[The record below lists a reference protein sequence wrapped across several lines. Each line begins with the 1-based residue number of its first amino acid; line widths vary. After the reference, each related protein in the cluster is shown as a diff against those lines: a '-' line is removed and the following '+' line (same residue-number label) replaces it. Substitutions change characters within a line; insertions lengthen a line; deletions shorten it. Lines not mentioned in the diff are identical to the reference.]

1 MPGLGRRTH
10 HSMPATFAILL
21 AGWASAAS
29 AQESS
34 SLVSPIAR
42 VQLVAVMLPRVRPTA
57 PVLSPGIAWGGSA
70 GTGLATIPVAVN
82 APYRIVVHR
91 FAQSTPAPAPARI
104 WVRADDGKFHELGE
118 AEPIVVRRART
129 TDGYLRVP
137 FVMNTAPDG
146 TSAVEPPLRFDIVVE
161 PTL

>member
-1 MPGLGRRTH
+1 
-10 HSMPATFAILL
+10 MPAAFAIIL
-21 AGWASAAS
+21 AGWAPTAS

-34 SLVSPIAR
+34 SLLSPVAR
-42 VQLVAVMLPRVRPTA
+42 VQLVAVMLPRVEPIA
-57 PVLSPGIAWGGSA
+57 PALSPGIAWSGSA

-82 APYRIVVHR
+82 ARYRIVVHR

-104 WVRADDGKFHELGE
+104 WVRADDGRLHELGE

-129 TDGYLRVP
+129 TAGYLRVP
-137 FVMNTAPDG
+137 FVMSAPPDG